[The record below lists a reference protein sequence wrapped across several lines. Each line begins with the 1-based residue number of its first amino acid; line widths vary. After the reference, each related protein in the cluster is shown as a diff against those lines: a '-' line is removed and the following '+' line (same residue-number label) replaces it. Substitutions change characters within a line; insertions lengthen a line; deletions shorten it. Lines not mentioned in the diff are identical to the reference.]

1 MTLTIDPSLE
11 RKDKI
16 KILFEYHK
24 STFKKLNVDNPYFVP
39 KVAYLDG
46 KLKEKVVSFFP
57 SEMKKGTDIYVEF
70 TTRDLQIEDK
80 ERILYKWTY
89 NPWYADEYQMS
100 EPHNATA
107 DRRYL
112 IPISELIAFKKAT
125 SDDTV
130 EETNPFSPK
139 RYVST
144 KVKEELDF
152 ELPNADLDLPFDQL
166 TIRDLAA
173 ILLKKPVSM
182 KPWLNEI
189 IKTK

>member
-1 MTLTIDPSLE
+1 MALTIDPTLE
-11 RKDKI
+11 RKNKI
-16 KILFEYHK
+16 KLLFEYHK
-24 STFKKLNVDNPYFVP
+24 STFDKLKIDNPYFVP
-39 KVAYLDG
+39 KVAYMDH

-70 TTRDLQIEDK
+70 TTRDLQVEDP

-112 IPISELIAFKKAT
+112 VPVSELIAYKKAT
-125 SDDTV
+125 PNTTV
-130 EETNPFSPK
+130 EESNPFSTK
-139 RYVST
+139 RLST

-152 ELPNADLDLPFDQL
+152 ELPNPDLDLPFDQL

-189 IKTK
+189 INNK